1 MKFKA
6 KVVVPAAAALLALGA
21 GAFLYLRAPD
31 ETDMGDSRIP
41 YAEGVVI
48 MEDKD
53 IPQVEKGKIALR
65 YKYQA
70 RSNDGIN
77 FSGMLGNDAS
87 NSYDL
92 YFDIYADAEL
102 KDQIYL
108 SGLVP
113 PGSAIKEFQLKH
125 ELPEGTTT
133 AYVSFNQVETDEE
146 GQQALVS
153 QTLVTVDFIVGG

>member
-6 KVVVPAAAALLALGA
+6 KVVIPAAAALAALGV
-21 GAFLYLRAPD
+21 GAFLYFRAP
-31 ETDMGDSRIP
+31 EENMGDNRIP

-48 MEDKD
+48 MEDKE
-53 IPQVEKGKIALR
+53 IPQVQKGQIALR

-70 RSNDGIN
+70 RSTDGIH
-77 FSGMLGNDAS
+77 FSGMLGNDPA
-87 NSYDL
+87 NEYDL
-92 YFDIYADAEL
+92 YFDIYADAAL

-113 PGSAIKEFQLKH
+113 PGSAIKEIELMH

>member
-1 MKFKA
+1 
-6 KVVVPAAAALLALGA
+6 
-21 GAFLYLRAPD
+21 
-31 ETDMGDSRIP
+31 MGDNRIP

-48 MEDKD
+48 MENKE
-53 IPQVEKGKIALR
+53 IPQVQKGQIALR

-70 RSNDGIN
+70 RSTDGIH
-77 FSGMLGNDAS
+77 FSGMLGNDPA
-87 NSYDL
+87 NEYDL
-92 YFDIYADAEL
+92 YFDIYADAAL

-113 PGSAIKEFQLKH
+113 PGSAIKEIELMH